1 MEIGKWKD
9 RENKR
14 NDDDRGE
21 RMADGELLRKE
32 EVIYVYEEQNML
44 NVSEKVTHRER
55 GGGIRKKDVHT
66 LGMADEHGKAQR
78 ARDRKRERKRE
89 RERE

>member
-21 RMADGELLRKE
+21 RMADWEWLRKE

-44 NVSEKVTHRER
+44 NVSEKVTQRER
-55 GGGIRKKDVHT
+55 GG
-66 LGMADEHGKAQR
+66 A
-78 ARDRKRERKRE
+78 
-89 RERE
+89 